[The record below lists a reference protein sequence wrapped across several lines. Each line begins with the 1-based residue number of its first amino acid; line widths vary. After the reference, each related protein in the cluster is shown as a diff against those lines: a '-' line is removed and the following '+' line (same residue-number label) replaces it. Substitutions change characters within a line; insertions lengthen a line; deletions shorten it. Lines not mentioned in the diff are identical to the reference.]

1 MIRVAIVAD
10 SPIVRAGLIAVLSAE
25 PDIQVDVGDGQQSM
39 PTIMVGES
47 VDVLIWA
54 PRGSVTRADMTW
66 HDDSDIDEHV
76 TTPPT
81 MVLLEGVD
89 IGAVRH
95 AYAAGANAVFPFDAR
110 SEELVAA
117 LRAVAS
123 GLVVVQPALS
133 AELMDASR
141 LTHSSGNAALV
152 TMPLTP
158 REREV
163 LTLLAQGL
171 ANKVIAS
178 RLGITEHTVK
188 THVAAVYEKLGAGN
202 RAEAVV
208 AAARRGLIML

>member
-1 MIRVAIVAD
+1 MIRVAIVAG
-10 SPIVRAGLIAVLSAE
+10 SPVVLAGLVAVLSAE
-25 PDIQVDVGDGQQSM
+25 PDIHVDVGDGRQPI
-39 PTIMVGES
+39 PTIVGES

-54 PRGSVTRADMTW
+54 PRGSAHADMTW
-66 HDDSDIDEHV
+66 HDESDIDEH
-76 TTPPT
+76 PT
-81 MVLLEGVD
+81 IPTIVLLEALE
-89 IGAVRH
+89 IGIVRD
-95 AYAAGANAVFPFDAR
+95 AYAAGANAVLPLDVR
-110 SEELVAA
+110 SEELVAT
-117 LRAVAS
+117 LRAVAC

-141 LTHSSGNAALV
+141 VVHSSGNFATA

-163 LTLLAQGL
+163 LALLAQGL

-178 RLGITEHTVK
+178 RLAITEHTVK

>member
-10 SPIVRAGLIAVLSAE
+10 SPVVLAGLVAVLSAE
-25 PDIQVDVGDGQQSM
+25 PDIQVDVGERQQSM

-47 VDVLIWA
+47 VDVLVWA
-54 PRGSVTRADMTW
+54 PRGPVTRADMTW
-66 HDDSDIDEHV
+66 HDDGDSDERLTI
-76 TTPPT
+76 PT
-81 MVLLEGVD
+81 MVLLEGVE
-89 IGAVRH
+89 IGVVRH
-95 AYAAGANAVFPFDAR
+95 AYARGAHAVLPLDAG
-110 SEELVAA
+110 SEELIAT

-133 AELMDASR
+133 AELMDTSR
-141 LTHSSGNAALV
+141 VTHSSGNAATV

-163 LTLLAQGL
+163 LALLAQGL

-188 THVAAVYEKLGAGN
+188 THVAALYEKLGAGN

>member
-10 SPIVRAGLIAVLSAE
+10 SPVVLAGLLAVLSAE
-25 PDIQVDVGDGQQSM
+25 PDIRVDVCDGHQSM
-39 PTIMVGES
+39 PTIAVGEP

-54 PRGSVTRADMTW
+54 PRGSATRADETW
-66 HDDSDIDEHV
+66 YDDGDIDGHL
-76 TTPPT
+76 TMPT
-81 MVLLEGVD
+81 MVLLEGME
-89 IGAVRH
+89 IGVVRH
-95 AYAAGANAVFPFDAR
+95 AYAAGASAVLPLDAGG
-110 SEELVAA
+110 EELVAT

-133 AELMDASR
+133 IELMHASR
-141 LTHSSGNAALV
+141 VVQSSGNPATV

-163 LTLLAQGL
+163 LALLAQGL

>member
-10 SPIVRAGLIAVLSAE
+10 SPVVLAGLVAVLSTE
-25 PDIQVDVGDGQQSM
+25 PDILVDVGHGQPSM

-66 HDDSDIDEHV
+66 HDDGDIDEHL
-76 TTPPT
+76 TIPT
-81 MVLLEGVD
+81 VVLLEGGEISV
-89 IGAVRH
+89 VRN
-95 AYAAGANAVFPFDAR
+95 AYAAGANAVLPLDAGR
-110 SEELVAA
+110 EELVAT

-123 GLVVVQPALS
+123 GLIVVQAALS
-133 AELMDASR
+133 TELMDASR
-141 LTHSSGNAALV
+141 ATHSSGNTATM
-152 TMPLTP
+152 TMPLTA

-163 LTLLAQGL
+163 LALLAQGL

-188 THVAAVYEKLGAGN
+188 THIAAVYEKLGAGN
-202 RAEAVV
+202 RAEAIV

>member
-1 MIRVAIVAD
+1 MLPLD
-10 SPIVRAGLIAVLSAE
+10 AG
-25 PDIQVDVGDGQQSM
+25 
-39 PTIMVGES
+39 
-47 VDVLIWA
+47 
-54 PRGSVTRADMTW
+54 
-66 HDDSDIDEHV
+66 
-76 TTPPT
+76 
-81 MVLLEGVD
+81 
-89 IGAVRH
+89 
-95 AYAAGANAVFPFDAR
+95 
-110 SEELVAA
+110 SEELVAT

-141 LTHSSGNAALV
+141 VTHSPSNAVIA

-163 LTLLAQGL
+163 LALLARGL

>member
-10 SPIVRAGLIAVLSAE
+10 SPVVLAGLVAVLSAE

-66 HDDSDIDEHV
+66 HDDGDIDEHL
-76 TTPPT
+76 TIPT

-95 AYAAGANAVFPFDAR
+95 AYAAGANAVFPLDAR

-141 LTHSSGNAALV
+141 VTHSSGNAASA

-163 LTLLAQGL
+163 LALLAQGL

>member
-10 SPIVRAGLIAVLSAE
+10 SPVVRAGLVAVLSAE
-25 PDIQVDVGDGQQSM
+25 PDIQVDAGDGEQSM
-39 PTIMVGES
+39 PAIMVGES

-76 TTPPT
+76 MTPPT

-141 LTHSSGNAALV
+141 LTHSSGNAASV
-152 TMPLTP
+152 TTPLTP

-163 LTLLAQGL
+163 LALLAQGL